1 MEHVRRDTAW
11 QEKAIAGEGVACW
24 REPMRAPELRGDL
37 LRHIDPTRDE
47 QRFQIKN
54 IHGLAF
60 ENEGG
65 GRCFRLLFVPLP
77 DAGC

>member
-1 MEHVRRDTAW
+1 
-11 QEKAIAGEGVACW
+11 
-24 REPMRAPELRGDL
+24 MRAPELRGDL

-47 QRFQIKN
+47 QRFQIKD

-65 GRCFRLLFVPLP
+65 GRCFRLLFCPLL

>member
-1 MEHVRRDTAW
+1 MEHVRWDTAW
-11 QEKAIAGEGVACW
+11 QEKAIAREGVARW
-24 REPMRAPELRGDL
+24 REPVRASELRGDL
-37 LRHIDPTRDE
+37 LRHIDPARDK
-47 QRFQIKN
+47 QRFQIED
-54 IHGLAF
+54 IHGLAV